1 LRSASVSV
9 IIATS
14 KANSDNMTK
23 LAIWA
28 LGRGLATGI
37 AAPVDVLTVANAVA
51 VRQGQPG
58 ARPLF
63 RWSVQSPD
71 GGAVRTAA
79 GVTLHA
85 DGALDPDGRVDVVF
99 LPGLFIESTGPELW
113 RELKRHE
120 WLLPAL
126 RKQHE
131 RGTVIAANC
140 TSTLLLAEAG
150 LLDGRVATT
159 SWWLARTFERRYP
172 AVVLRVHQ
180 AVTQDGGIFCS
191 GASTAG
197 IQLALRLVEKFASR
211 GVAMSTAK
219 TLLVEGSR
227 GLQAPYQM
235 LASSAHAHDD
245 ALVLRAQRWIER
257 RLGEPFDLPAL
268 AQAIAVSERTVIRRF
283 KTALGDTPGRYAQ
296 SLKVQSAKQLLE
308 TRALSWEAV
317 CERVGYSDPSSFR
330 RLFKREVGV
339 SPGRYQERFS
349 ALGREPKTGAIR
361 RSLL

>member
-1 LRSASVSV
+1 
-9 IIATS
+9 
-14 KANSDNMTK
+14 MTR

-51 VRQGQPG
+51 ARHAQRG
-58 ARPLF
+58 ARPPF
-63 RWSVQSPD
+63 QWSVQSPD

-85 DGALDPDGRVDVVF
+85 DGALDPNTRVEVVY

-120 WLLPAL
+120 WLLPVL
-126 RKQHE
+126 RKQRE
-131 RGTVIAANC
+131 RGAVIAANC

-172 AVVLRVHQ
+172 AVDLRVHQ
-180 AVTQDGGIFCS
+180 AVTHDGGIFCS

-197 IQLALRLVEKFASR
+197 IQLALRLVEKFAGR
-211 GVAMSTAK
+211 GIALSTAK
-219 TLLVEGSR
+219 TLLVDGSR
-227 GLQAPYQM
+227 GLQAPYQT
-235 LASSAHAHDD
+235 LAPTANAHDD

-257 RLGEPFDLPAL
+257 RLGEPFVLPAL
-268 AQAIAVSERTVIRRF
+268 ADALAVSERTVIRRF
-283 KTALGDTPGRYAQ
+283 KAALGDTPGRYAQ

-308 TRALSWEAV
+308 TRGLSWEAV
-317 CERVGYSDPSSFR
+317 CERVGYADPSSFR
-330 RLFKREVGV
+330 RLFKRQVGL
-339 SPGRYQERFS
+339 SPGRYQERFL
-349 ALGREPKTGAIR
+349 AVR
-361 RSLL
+361 